1 MIVNVLIRWLKKE
14 MGTGIYFHRKYEKKM
29 RKIEKKVEKNYVQPF
44 LSVSLHFLHLT
55 TTNGNFN

>member
-29 RKIEKKVEKNYVQPF
+29 RKIEKKLRKTTY
-44 LSVSLHFLHLT
+44 SLFYQ
-55 TTNGNFN
+55 FPCIFCV